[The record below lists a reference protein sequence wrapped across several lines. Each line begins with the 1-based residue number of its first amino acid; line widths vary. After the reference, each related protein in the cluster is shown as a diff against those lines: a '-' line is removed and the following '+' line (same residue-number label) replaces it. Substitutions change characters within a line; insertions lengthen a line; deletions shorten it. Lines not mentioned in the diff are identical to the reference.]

1 MADRPVGRLDAC
13 RTLTPA
19 AAGAQARACG
29 RLGLLIALSA
39 WLLPAHAG
47 SLTVDVRT
55 AQGAPVENSVVWLE
69 SSASPKPRL
78 GSNAEIQ
85 QVKLEFVPFITVLPV
100 GTRVDFPN
108 RDKVKHHVYSFSPAK
123 SFEIQLYS
131 GSPAEPIVFD
141 KPGVVVLGCNIHDWM
156 EAYVVVVDS
165 TWFAKADA
173 SGHVALDG
181 LPPGHYTAHVWHPYL
196 KSAASVQTLD
206 VTPAH
211 DPQRLQ
217 WTVELAV
224 PMRKPRRP
232 VDDHY

>member
-1 MADRPVGRLDAC
+1 M
-13 RTLTPA
+13 
-19 AAGAQARACG
+19 
-29 RLGLLIALSA
+29 RLGLIALSA

-131 GSPAEPIVFD
+131 GSPTEPIVFD

-181 LPPGHYTAHVWHPYL
+181 VPPGHYTAHVWHPYL
-196 KSAASVQTLD
+196 KSPASVQTLD
-206 VTPAH
+206 VTPTH

-232 VDDHY
+232 VDNHY

>member
-1 MADRPVGRLDAC
+1 MADRPVRRLDAC

-47 SLTVDVRT
+47 SLMVDVRT

-131 GSPAEPIVFD
+131 GSPTEPIVFD

-156 EAYVVVVDS
+156 EAYVMVVDS
-165 TWFAKADA
+165 AWYGKSDA
-173 SGHVALDG
+173 SGRIGLGTVA
-181 LPPGHYTAHVWHPYL
+181 PGRYLLHAWHPYQ
-196 KSAASVQTLD
+196 KAAAATRAVEFTKGRD
-206 VTPAH
+206 AGAWRV
-211 DPQRLQ
+211 DI
-217 WTVELAV
+217 ELAV
-224 PMRKPRRP
+224 PPRKPRRP
-232 VDDHY
+232 LDGQY